1 MNAVRPLVSSLRARL
16 LLLVLLAV
24 VPALGLIL
32 FTAEEWRRH
41 EINDAQADAL
51 RFARHASAIHERLI
65 DESHDLLF
73 SLARLPAALQGEKAD
88 LSQIL
93 LAFLREHPSH
103 TNLGVITPNGKIFLS
118 ARPPGDSIDVA
129 DRPFFRRAVATRAFA
144 IGDYE
149 VDPIAGRGTV
159 TFAYPVL
166 DKAGHVQQIL
176 FTTAELAWVSELAGE
191 ALLPAGTLMTVFD
204 EKGTI
209 VAHEPDP
216 RGWIGRSAAQ
226 DPAFLTVLAQK
237 REGTV
242 EGASLDNIPRVL
254 AFKPL
259 LGRAGEGNLYVS
271 IGIPNA
277 VATAEADRILARNLW
292 GLGLAAL
299 LTIVVAWV
307 GGDLFLLRQVKILV
321 NTTRR
326 LSGGD
331 LSARTGLPH
340 EPGEL
345 NQLASAFDEMA
356 TTLESRQQEILR
368 QHQALAD
375 MERRFRGL
383 IEHSSDGIA
392 VLGAGRAILYA
403 SPTVTRMLGY
413 AVEEFAGCDAIK
425 LIHPDDRDAA
435 TASFADVLEKKSDV
449 VTAQLRVRHKHGS
462 FRWVEVVATNRLE
475 DPSVQGIV
483 ANYRD
488 ITERKQA
495 EEALRKANE
504 ELEVRVQERT
514 ADLVN
519 ANEALTVA
527 LQERERAQDS
537 LKKLSSA
544 IEHTTDSVFITNRD
558 GVIEYVNPAFE
569 VLTGYTR
576 EEAVGKTRRIL
587 RSGEHDRKFYE
598 QLWGRILAGEV
609 FRAVFINR
617 KKDGELYYE
626 EQAITPLQDRGGTVT
641 HFVAAGRDITQRIR
655 TEEALRRLNERLEK
669 ETERIGNLLHDEAG
683 QFLTSAHIMLAEIA
697 REVPQAERERL
708 QEVRLHLDQVEKRL
722 RTLSHE
728 LRPRVLDDLGL
739 IAALEFL
746 AEGVSKRTGMQIG
759 VNTSLAELLPPM
771 TEATF
776 YRFAQ
781 EALTNTSKHARA
793 TQVTILLERRA
804 GKIRCSIR
812 DDGVGFDVS
821 AALASRGDPGLG
833 LRGIQD
839 RVEAL
844 GGTLQIVSEPGH
856 GTELVATIPLETDD
870 ATPNSLGG

>member
-1 MNAVRPLVSSLRARL
+1 MNSVRPLVSSLRVRL

-24 VPALGLIL
+24 IPALGLIL
-32 FTAEEWRRH
+32 FTAEEWRGH
-41 EINDAQADAL
+41 ETNDAQADAL

-73 SLARLPAALQGEKAD
+73 SLAKLPAALQGEKAG

-103 TNLGVITPNGKIFLS
+103 TNLGVIKPNGKILLS
-118 ARPPGDSIDVA
+118 ARPSGDSMDVA
-129 DRPFFRRAVATRAFA
+129 DRPFFRRAVETRAFA

-149 VDPIAGRGTV
+149 VDPNAGKGTV

-166 DKAGHVQQIL
+166 DKAGHVRQIL
-176 FTTAELAWVSELAGE
+176 FTSVELAWVSELVGE
-191 ALLPAGTLMTVFD
+191 ALLPTGTLITVFD

-216 RGWIGRSAAQ
+216 RRWIGKSAAQ
-226 DPAFLTVLAQK
+226 DLAFLTVLAQK

-242 EGASLDNIPRVL
+242 EGASLDSIPRVL

-271 IGIPNA
+271 IGIPTA
-277 VATAEADRILARNLW
+277 IATAEADRILTRNLW
-292 GLGLAAL
+292 ALGLASL

-321 NTTRR
+321 NTTMR

-345 NQLASAFDEMA
+345 NQLASAFDGMA
-356 TTLESRQQEILR
+356 ATLESRQQEILR

-392 VLGAGRAILYA
+392 VLSADRAILYA
-403 SPTVTRMLGY
+403 SPTVTRILGH
-413 AVEEFAGCDAIK
+413 AVEEFAGCDAFE

-435 TASFADVLEKKSDV
+435 MTSFTDVLQKKSDV
-449 VTAQLRVRHKHGS
+449 VTAQLRVRHKNGS
-462 FRWVEVVATNRLE
+462 FRWVEVVATNLLA

-495 EEALRKANE
+495 EEALRKAKE
-504 ELEVRVQERT
+504 ELEIRVQERT

-527 LQERERAQDS
+527 LHERERAQDS

-576 EEAVGKTRRIL
+576 EEAVGKTRKIL
-587 RSGEHDRKFYE
+587 SSGEHDRKFYE
-598 QLWGRILAGEV
+598 HLWGKILAGEV

-626 EQAITPLQDRGGTVT
+626 DQAITPLRDRRGTVT
-641 HFVAAGRDITQRIR
+641 HFVATGRDITQRMR
-655 TEEALRRLNERLEK
+655 TEEALRRLNERLER

-683 QFLTSAHIMLAEIA
+683 QFLTSAHIMLAAIA

-728 LRPRVLDDLGL
+728 LRPRILDDLGL

-746 AEGVSKRTGMQIG
+746 AEGVSKRTGMQIS
-759 VNTSLAELLPPM
+759 VNTSLDGQLPPM

-793 TQVTILLERRA
+793 TQVTILLERSA

-812 DDGVGFDVS
+812 DDGVGFDVP
-821 AALASRGDPGLG
+821 AVLARRGDPGLG
-833 LRGIQD
+833 MRGIQD
-839 RVEAL
+839 RLEAL

-856 GTELVATIPLETDD
+856 GTELLATIPLETDD